1 MGIEKKD
8 IERVEALKTCA
19 EVIAIEQK
27 ALLVRKDHGTTRMDD
42 EHAVKRTYAAVFA
55 ACRDG
60 EIEGDA
66 DEIFPAIREVLSGG
80 LNG

>member
-8 IERVEALKTCA
+8 IERVEAMKTCA

-27 ALLVRKDHGTTRMDD
+27 ALLVRKDHGTTPVGDQ
-42 EHAVKRTYAAVFA
+42 HAAKRTYAAVFA
-55 ACRDG
+55 AWRDG
-60 EIEGDA
+60 EIDGDV
-66 DEIFPAIREVLSGG
+66 DEIFLAIRDVLSGD